1 MPPHDGK
8 IFYRKL
14 DELLSRI
21 EVSGERTELLT
32 EVINEV
38 LELFGEDLS
47 IVNGRIYEM
56 EGNELVL
63 RLDMKS
69 RGKDLEGTRIPITYP
84 PVKLLLDHRC
94 YIFDTTT
101 PGIDQEF
108 ENSVI
113 GGTDSAAIIVGRERL
128 AVLAFGLADG
138 WEREVLELCLNT
150 IRHALNHR
158 FETEGIRAD
167 MNETRLIQRSLFPK
181 RIPEFSGYS
190 IAAKSLSAGDVGGD
204 FYDFLMPDEDILG
217 IALGDASGHGL
228 PAALLV
234 RDVVTG
240 LRMGVEMQTKITPTI
255 EKLNRVIHQSTVSTK
270 FVSLF
275 YGELE
280 SNGNL
285 MYINAGHP
293 APFIFTDRG
302 MQRLEVGGSILGPL
316 PEIKFKRGFIHFDRD
331 GVLVIL
337 SDGILERMSPD
348 GDDFGEDRV
357 QGIIEQN
364 RQRTAQEILD
374 LIMEGAQEFG
384 NGRWEDDATI
394 MVIRRR
400 AE

>member
-1 MPPHDGK
+1 MPPHNGK

-21 EVSGERTELLT
+21 EMSGERSELLT

-38 LELFGEDLS
+38 LELFGEDLC
-47 IVNGRIYEM
+47 ILNGRLYEV

-63 RLDMKS
+63 RLNMKS
-69 RGKDLEGTRIPITYP
+69 RGNAREGTRIPIDYP
-84 PVKLLLDHRC
+84 PVKLLFKHRC
-94 YIFDTTT
+94 YIFDSTT
-101 PGIDQEF
+101 PGIDKEF
-108 ENSVI
+108 ENTVI

-128 AVLAFGLADG
+128 AVLAFGLAEG
-138 WEREVLELCLNT
+138 WEREVLELSLNT

-167 MNETRLIQRSLFPK
+167 MSETRLIQRSLFPE
-181 RIPEFSGYS
+181 RIPEFAGYE
-190 IAAKSLSAGDVGGD
+190 IAAKSISAEDVGGD
-204 FYDFLMPDEDILG
+204 FYDLLTPDEDILG

-285 MYINAGHP
+285 MYINAGHIP
-293 APFIFTDRG
+293 PFLLVNRG
-302 MQRLEVGGSILGPL
+302 MRRLEVGGSILGPL
-316 PEIKFKRGFIHFDRD
+316 PEIKFKRGFVHFDKG
-331 GVLVIL
+331 GVFVLL
-337 SDGILERMSPD
+337 SDGILERLSPA
-348 GDDFGEDRV
+348 GVDFGEEPV
-357 QGIIEQN
+357 QAIIEEY
-364 RQRTAQEILD
+364 RERSAQEILD
-374 LIMEGAQEFG
+374 KILTAAKNHGV
-384 NGRWEDDATI
+384 GRWEDDATV
-394 MVIRRR
+394 MVIRRLN
-400 AE
+400 